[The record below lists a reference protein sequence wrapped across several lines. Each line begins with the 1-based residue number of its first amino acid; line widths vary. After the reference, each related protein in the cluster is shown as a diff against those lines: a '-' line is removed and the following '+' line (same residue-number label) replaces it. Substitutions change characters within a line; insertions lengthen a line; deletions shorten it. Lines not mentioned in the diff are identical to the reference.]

1 MNINEDSLEGSIESP
16 KGKGKE
22 PEIPDTLSKE
32 NLMRDISFSIKSLVE
47 RCNSQE

>member
-32 NLMRDISFSIKSLVE
+32 NLMLTSPSPSKVW
-47 RCNSQE
+47 